1 MMIDRDMFSYIF
13 RHMFALLPVPHN
25 PVYPRRWYYDAPRQA
40 KVSKNRPPRWFTSG
54 WFNTLEALVSV
65 SANQEPLAAYLER
78 ALNLSCQEHES
89 SMRYGGGYYL
99 SCRNTQAQVQV
110 TMVAAIWLGWKIPK
124 KCRQAGWY
132 YVNIT
137 YPEEQNYSLILAP
150 YHAIDAARYHIV

>member
-1 MMIDRDMFSYIF
+1 MFSYIF
-13 RHMFALLPVPHN
+13 RHMFALLPVPHD
-25 PVYPRRWYYDAPRQA
+25 PVYPRRWYYDAPPQVT
-40 KVSKNRPPRWFTSG
+40 VSKNRPSGWFTSG

-110 TMVAAIWLGWKIPK
+110 TMVAA
-124 KCRQAGWY
+124 
-132 YVNIT
+132 N
-137 YPEEQNYSLILAP
+137 LA
-150 YHAIDAARYHIV
+150 